1 MRSSFCSPASS
12 PRRKPPD
19 AICERNACTLK
30 TCTLK
35 TCMPA
40 ICCIPMTP
48 GIRTT
53 DRAGDDLASL
63 VLLQPPELKTRQ
75 LDGFFYSRPREP
87 VRRVLIGPERTL
99 GAPGPV
105 VLRQLASGR
114 NHRQMRANWRSL
126 PIRTCKSA
134 LKVSFREPVTAGRR
148 APLSRRRTRR
158 VPHMNSCPL
167 AKRGICDR
175 PASPCTVREG
185 ALAAVQG
192 WVSGRGS
199 LLQPAPFVDRY

>member
-19 AICERNACTLK
+19 ALCERNACTLK

-35 TCMPA
+35 TCTLEICTPA

-53 DRAGDDLASL
+53 DRAGGDLASL

-75 LDGFFYSRPREP
+75 LDSLFYSRPGEP

-105 VLRQLASGR
+105 VLRQFASGGITSKCV
-114 NHRQMRANWRSL
+114 Q
-126 PIRTCKSA
+126 IGGG
-134 LKVSFREPVTAGRR
+134 FRYEHVN
-148 APLSRRRTRR
+148 L
-158 VPHMNSCPL
+158 H
-167 AKRGICDR
+167 
-175 PASPCTVREG
+175 
-185 ALAAVQG
+185 
-192 WVSGRGS
+192 
-199 LLQPAPFVDRY
+199 

>member
-30 TCTLK
+30 ICT
-35 TCMPA
+35 PE

-75 LDGFFYSRPREP
+75 LDGLFYSRPREP
-87 VRRVLIGPERTL
+87 VRRGLIGPERNL
-99 GAPGPV
+99 GAPGPLV
-105 VLRQLASGR
+105 
-114 NHRQMRANWRSL
+114 
-126 PIRTCKSA
+126 
-134 LKVSFREPVTAGRR
+134 FRE
-148 APLSRRRTRR
+148 
-158 VPHMNSCPL
+158 L
-167 AKRGICDR
+167 A
-175 PASPCTVREG
+175 
-185 ALAAVQG
+185 
-192 WVSGRGS
+192 
-199 LLQPAPFVDRY
+199 

>member
-35 TCMPA
+35 ICAPE

-75 LDGFFYSRPREP
+75 LDGLFYSRPREP

-105 VLRQLASGR
+105 VLRQFASGR
-114 NHRQMRANWRSL
+114 ITGKCVQIGGR
-126 PIRTCKSA
+126 
-134 LKVSFREPVTAGRR
+134 FRYEHVN
-148 APLSRRRTRR
+148 L
-158 VPHMNSCPL
+158 H
-167 AKRGICDR
+167 
-175 PASPCTVREG
+175 
-185 ALAAVQG
+185 
-192 WVSGRGS
+192 
-199 LLQPAPFVDRY
+199 